1 MTEPSEPITDDRRR
15 SARRLLRPT
24 ATTVAIALLAWI
36 GVAGATTGP
45 GPDTAATPSPR
56 TGVLGVVALG
66 TGSAPVAVAD
76 SYRTAVGQS
85 LTVTAPGVLANDADP
100 EGDPISAVLR
110 VGPANGS
117 LTFLSVGAF
126 VYTPSAGF
134 TGADSFTYSATDG
147 TGVSAPAVVTL
158 EVGTG
163 PPTTSVP
170 GTTTTTTAPTTTV
183 PVTTT
188 TPVPTTTAPSTT
200 VPPGTPDGA
209 ILYAQ
214 SCASCHGPGGTG
226 GFAPSLLGTTLSTAQ
241 LVSIT
246 TSGAGAMPAFGASLT
261 GAQIQAIAD
270 YVAGL
275 QPGGPP
281 PPVPPP
287 PTASGPEAVFAAFCA
302 SCHGPAGAGT
312 PLGPDVRG
320 EEIREIFSVV
330 RTGDDSMP
338 PFGPA
343 VISDADLD
351 ELAAWIADLTGADS
365 DRDGDDGNR
374 PSREDDE
381 DDDERDDDSHDKHDD
396 EHDDDEHDD
405 DEHDDERAGRLVV
418 VRDDDDA
425 VKDDD

>member
-1 MTEPSEPITDDRRR
+1 MTEPSEPITGDRRR

-24 ATTVAIALLAWI
+24 AATVAIALLAWI
-36 GVAGATTGP
+36 GVASATTGP
-45 GPDTAATPSPR
+45 GPDTAATPSPG

-66 TGSAPVAVAD
+66 SGSAPVAVAD

-100 EGDPISAVLR
+100 EGDPISAVLQ

-126 VYTPSAGF
+126 VYNPNAGF
-134 TGADSFTYSATDG
+134 TGSDSFTYSATDG

-170 GTTTTTTAPTTTV
+170 ATTTTTTTTV
-183 PVTTT
+183 PATTT
-188 TPVPTTTAPSTT
+188 SPVPTTTAPTTT

-226 GFAPSLLGTTLSTAQ
+226 GFAPALLGTTLSTAQ

-287 PTASGPEAVFAAFCA
+287 PAASGPEAVFAAFCA

-320 EEIREIFSVV
+320 EEIREVLSVV
-330 RTGDDSMP
+330 RAGDGSMP

-351 ELAAWIADLTGADS
+351 GLAAWIADLTGADS
-365 DRDGDDGNR
+365 DRDDDDGDR

-381 DDDERDDDSHDKHDD
+381 DDEDDKHDD
-396 EHDDDEHDD
+396 EHD
-405 DEHDDERAGRLVV
+405 DDERAGRLVV